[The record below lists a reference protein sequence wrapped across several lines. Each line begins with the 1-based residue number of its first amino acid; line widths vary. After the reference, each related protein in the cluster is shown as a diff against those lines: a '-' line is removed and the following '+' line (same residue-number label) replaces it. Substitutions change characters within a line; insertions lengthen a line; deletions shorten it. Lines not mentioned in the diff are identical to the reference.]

1 VSVQGP
7 GTDTAE
13 TSKTPSCGSP
23 DQLIRSIVYVATMR
37 RRVICIARLLGA
49 GSADVGRT
57 VAARLGYTFVDEEI
71 VQRAAE
77 TEGISVEELAD
88 VERRTSIMDRLLQ
101 TLALAGGADGYMV
114 GVSGLSTAAAGVNDP
129 KSLRSLIQKSIHE
142 TADRGDVVI
151 VSHAASYALAGR
163 DDVLRVLVTAP
174 SEVRA
179 ARAAREGASLDDKAA
194 AKAIAT
200 DDAGRAA
207 YLKRFYGVG
216 AELPTHYD
224 LVLNSET
231 LSTDVITGLVVQA
244 AEAG

>member
-1 VSVQGP
+1 VPIVGSSCV
-7 GTDTAE
+7 A
-13 TSKTPSCGSP
+13 PSSTLRP
-23 DQLIRSIVYVATMR
+23 MR
-37 RRVICIARLLGA
+37 RRVICIARQLGA
-49 GSADVGRT
+49 GGVDVGRAA
-57 VAARLGYTFVDEEI
+57 AARLGYTFVDEEI

-77 TEGISVEELAD
+77 TEGISVDELAD

-114 GVSGLSTAAAGVNDP
+114 GVSGLTTAAAGVNDP

-142 TADRGDVVI
+142 TAGRGDVVI

-163 DDVLRVLVTAP
+163 DDLLRVLVTAP
-174 SEVRA
+174 AAVRA
-179 ARAAREGASLDDKAA
+179 GRVARDGTAADDKAA
-194 AKAIAT
+194 AKAIAA
-200 DDAGRAA
+200 DDAARAG

-216 AELPTHYD
+216 DEQPTHYD

-231 LSTDVITGLVVQA
+231 MSNELLTELVVRA

>member
-1 VSVQGP
+1 
-7 GTDTAE
+7 
-13 TSKTPSCGSP
+13 
-23 DQLIRSIVYVATMR
+23 
-37 RRVICIARLLGA
+37 
-49 GSADVGRT
+49 
-57 VAARLGYTFVDEEI
+57 

-77 TEGISVEELAD
+77 TEGISVDELAD

-114 GVSGLSTAAAGVNDP
+114 GVSGLTTAAAGVNDP

-142 TADRGDVVI
+142 TAGRGDVVI

-163 DDVLRVLVTAP
+163 DDLLRVLVTAP
-174 SEVRA
+174 AAVRA
-179 ARAAREGASLDDKAA
+179 GRVARDGTAADDKAA
-194 AKAIAT
+194 AKAIAA
-200 DDAGRAA
+200 DDAARAG

-216 AELPTHYD
+216 DEQPTHYD

-231 LSTDVITGLVVQA
+231 MSNELLTELVVRA